1 MQLMMENHFNR
12 LIRNNIYIIHNNNG
26 VAPSHA
32 LIYALNKVDLELKL
46 DVLSSLGSSSIKM
59 TRLILPL
66 KILEGKE
73 NVESDFVAK
82 IREHKVVNEN
92 TKIEFI

>member
-1 MQLMMENHFNR
+1 MQLKMENHFNR

-26 VAPSHA
+26 LAPSHA

>member
-46 DVLSSLGSSSIKM
+46 DVLSSLGSSSMKM

>member
-26 VAPSHA
+26 LAPSHA

-46 DVLSSLGSSSIKM
+46 DVLSSLGSSSMKM

>member
-1 MQLMMENHFNR
+1 MQIKMENHFNR

>member
-1 MQLMMENHFNR
+1 MQLKMENHFNR

-26 VAPSHA
+26 LAPSHA
-32 LIYALNKVDLELKL
+32 LIYALNKADLELKL